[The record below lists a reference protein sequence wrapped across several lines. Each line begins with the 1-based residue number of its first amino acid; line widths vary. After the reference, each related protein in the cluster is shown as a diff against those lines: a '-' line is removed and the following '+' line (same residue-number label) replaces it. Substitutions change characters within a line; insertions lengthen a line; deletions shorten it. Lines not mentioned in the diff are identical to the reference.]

1 MSFQENPVQLKVL
14 VVEDEQLVAMLVE
27 DMLYDLGYEVA
38 AIASNLQ
45 AGLHV
50 AEQIKFDLAV
60 LDVNLNGEKSF
71 PIADLLLE
79 HGVPVVFASGYG
91 MSGVR
96 EFYPLVP
103 VLQKPFTQKALADAL
118 DAARK

>member
-1 MSFQENPVQLKVL
+1 M
-14 VVEDEQLVAMLVE
+14 
-27 DMLYDLGYEVA
+27 
-38 AIASNLQ
+38 
-45 AGLHV
+45 
-50 AEQIKFDLAV
+50 

-71 PIADLLLE
+71 PIADLLLK
-79 HGVPVVFASGYG
+79 HGVAVVFATGYG
-91 MSGVR
+91 LSGVK